1 MSNYSI
7 ELNNVRK
14 DADFTRSPLK
24 TTSPVVETFSAMVS
38 GKEIGNIKN
47 SDKASKWIMTQS
59 TKAANGD
66 PVAAAEL
73 NSVRRL
79 VMQPILLEE
88 IKLLSIFGNYQ
99 ALSWEDSAEVEVPE
113 FANVQGNIQAP
124 GQDVTFPVIRKKRVP
139 VPTVTVSGGYSVDY
153 RKAALGDMTMEN
165 ELQNQV
171 RVQIRNKAA
180 KYIIDTVY
188 VGVKNAS
195 GVKYFF
201 EGSGLTKTGVDGVL
215 TNVRRFGKP
224 TVIGDYALVSQFNG
238 FAGYQGVTPTVTG
251 ISEAIMNEMHQTGLI
266 GMYMGAILSEMPN
279 PYDLTSL
286 TADGT
291 NFNTLL
297 PQGLGFIVPA
307 SSGASPIYNITR
319 GGLTS
324 CQGLDVTTG
333 QQVQRFDLEVGTLLV
348 PGQEYKVALI
358 HDKNLDD
365 LAG

>member
-24 TTSPVVETFSAMVS
+24 NTSPVVETFSAMVS

-73 NSVRRL
+73 NSVRRF
-79 VMQPILLEE
+79 VMQPVLMEE

-113 FANVQGNIQAP
+113 FANVQANIQAP

-139 VPTVTVSGGYSVDY
+139 VPTITISGGYSVDY
-153 RKAALGDMTMEN
+153 RKVALGDMTMEN

-188 VGVKNAS
+188 TAIKNAT

-201 EGSGLTKTGVDGVL
+201 EAAGLTKTGVDDVL
-215 TNVRRFGKP
+215 TKVRRFGKP
-224 TVIGDYALVSQFNG
+224 TIVGDYALVSQFNV
-238 FAGYQGVTPTVTG
+238 FVGYQGVTPTVTG

-286 TADGT
+286 TSDGK

-297 PQGLGFIVPA
+297 PQGLGFVIPT

-333 QQVQRFDLEVGTLLV
+333 QQIQRFDMEVGSLVV
-348 PGQEYKVALI
+348 PGQEYKIALL
-358 HDKNLDD
+358 HDTNLDD
-365 LAG
+365 LAD